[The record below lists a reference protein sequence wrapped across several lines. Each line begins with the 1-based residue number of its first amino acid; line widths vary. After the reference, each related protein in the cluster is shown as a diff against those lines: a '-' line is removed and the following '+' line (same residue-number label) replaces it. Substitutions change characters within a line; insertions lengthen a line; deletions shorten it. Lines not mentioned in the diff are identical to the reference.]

1 MVTRLYIGLIMVISR
16 PVWFTL
22 VPSKAYKFTGKS
34 KKDPFKGIFRR
45 GLFPMLS
52 FLCLTSLPPILSH

>member
-1 MVTRLYIGLIMVISR
+1 MVTRLYIGLIMMISR

-34 KKDPFKGIFRR
+34 KNPFKGIFRR

-52 FLCLTSLPPILSH
+52 SFCLTSLPPILSH